1 MLLLTLRG
9 TPTIYYGDEI
19 GMRDVPIPFEEV
31 KDPQGINMPD
41 KNLSRDPARTPMQWS
56 NEENA
61 GFTEGKPWLRLDKT
75 FTRQNV
81 QLEKESRYSI
91 LTFYRRLIMLRQ
103 SQPSLMYGS
112 YRPCSADRQMI
123 AFRREAE
130 GSQAFL
136 IVLNLTHR
144 PSYYKQERL
153 RGKIVLS
160 TYPESEGNEVN
171 DNIDLSGDEGVVVQL
186 E

>member
-1 MLLLTLRG
+1 
-9 TPTIYYGDEI
+9 
-19 GMRDVPIPFEEV
+19 
-31 KDPQGINMPD
+31 
-41 KNLSRDPARTPMQWS
+41 
-56 NEENA
+56 
-61 GFTEGKPWLRLDKT
+61 
-75 FTRQNV
+75 
-81 QLEKESRYSI
+81 
-91 LTFYRRLIMLRQ
+91 
-103 SQPSLMYGS
+103 
-112 YRPCSADRQMI
+112 MI